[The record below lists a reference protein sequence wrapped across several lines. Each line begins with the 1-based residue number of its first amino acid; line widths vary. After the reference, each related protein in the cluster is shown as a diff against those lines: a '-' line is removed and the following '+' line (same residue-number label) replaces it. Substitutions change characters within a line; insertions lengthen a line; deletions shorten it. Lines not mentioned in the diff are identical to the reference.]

1 MFTKQLTKNKYSYNI
16 EIRTKVLVWFK
27 EEYAMKNR
35 KKSYRI
41 KSKFRFITSLTV
53 TLIVFV
59 FMAFNLLGLDNASSL
74 TKENPIQIEIQ
85 SGDSLWNIACK
96 YGPDH
101 TDIRKIVYDI
111 CSLNDITAESI
122 YPGQK
127 ILIPDYSK

>member
-1 MFTKQLTKNKYSYNI
+1 
-16 EIRTKVLVWFK
+16 
-27 EEYAMKNR
+27 MKNR

-53 TLIVFV
+53 TLIAFV
-59 FMAFNLLGLDNASSL
+59 FMAYNVFGLDSASSL

-85 SGDSLWNIACK
+85 SGDSLWNIACE
-96 YGPDH
+96 YGPSH
-101 TDIRKIVYDI
+101 TDVREIVYDI
-111 CSLNDITAESI
+111 CSLNDITADSI